1 MFAYGSNFLFIS
13 LSLKDFS
20 PIASGS
26 GRIVLAGFFSILF
39 AFSSGHYLPNNKTI
53 WFYSA
58 FYGIFCLTLPLL
70 LIPYALKSL
79 DTSVVAIFLSSIPLF
94 VLFLARVI
102 LKENISLKKWIGFII
117 GMLGLV
123 LLAGPESFFYG
134 KPFLFIP
141 SIICILVSF
150 LLALGGVVIQIMPKC
165 SPVSLTAGAF
175 FIGGIISMPILI
187 YNIPSSIPFNS
198 SLYGL
203 ISVGLFSTF
212 LGNLFRFI
220 LVRRAGIVFTSING
234 YLSPI
239 VACILGVIFL
249 NENINYVT
257 YFCFFIILFG
267 VFISQELDKKTLKL
281 FKREDI

>member
-1 MFAYGSNFLFIS
+1 
-13 LSLKDFS
+13 
-20 PIASGS
+20 
-26 GRIVLAGFFSILF
+26 
-39 AFSSGHYLPNNKTI
+39 
-53 WFYSA
+53 
-58 FYGIFCLTLPLL
+58 
-70 LIPYALKSL
+70 
-79 DTSVVAIFLSSIPLF
+79 
-94 VLFLARVI
+94 
-102 LKENISLKKWIGFII
+102 
-117 GMLGLV
+117 
-123 LLAGPESFFYG
+123 
-134 KPFLFIP
+134 
-141 SIICILVSF
+141 F

-175 FIGGIISMPILI
+175 FIGGIISMPILL